1 MSTANQEPVYCSD
14 ISLQADE
21 PLYGSA
27 TQTQAFLLL
36 EYTGAWGQKA
46 LEQSEIPEAV
56 KARLNELSK
65 TVRNLKTLLIK
76 TEARQRQGVGIRF
89 FVASLSQQPP
99 SLYAFQLG
107 DYLELLDLDIPAI
120 LAGETPNDSHRREL
134 PLYLVCTNGRRD
146 LCCARHGIGVYNA
159 LSAATQTSPEPLVW
173 QCTHV
178 GGHRFAAN
186 LICLPNGMLYGRVR
200 PENASAILEAD
211 RDGRIYLP
219 NLRGRLSVPP
229 VAQAAEYYLRQQ
241 QGVEAMDAYRLSD
254 VQDIGNGEWQVQ
266 FEALPEG
273 NPFHIRVRASETEQS
288 VFESCTLDKST
299 SVMRFEFQMLEK

>member
-1 MSTANQEPVYCSD
+1 MATANQEPVYCSD

-56 KARLNELSK
+56 KARLNELGK

-76 TEARQRQGVGIRF
+76 TEDRQRHGSGIRF
-89 FVASLSQQPP
+89 FVASLSQRP
-99 SLYAFQLG
+99 SGLYAFQLG

-120 LAGETPNDSHRREL
+120 LAGGTPNDSHRREL

-159 LSAATQTSPEPLVW
+159 LSAAAQTSPEPLVW
-173 QCTHV
+173 QSTHV

-186 LICLPNGMLYGRVR
+186 LICLPNGVLYGRVR
-200 PENASAILEAD
+200 PENALAILHAD
-211 RDGRIYLP
+211 RNGRIYLP

-241 QGVEAMDAYRLSD
+241 QGVDAIDAYRLLD
-254 VQDIGNGEWQVQ
+254 VQDVGNGEWQVR
-266 FEALPEG
+266 FESLPDG
-273 NPFHIRVRASETEQS
+273 NPFHIRTRAVEIGQS

-299 SVMRFEFQMLEK
+299 PIVRYEFQLLEK